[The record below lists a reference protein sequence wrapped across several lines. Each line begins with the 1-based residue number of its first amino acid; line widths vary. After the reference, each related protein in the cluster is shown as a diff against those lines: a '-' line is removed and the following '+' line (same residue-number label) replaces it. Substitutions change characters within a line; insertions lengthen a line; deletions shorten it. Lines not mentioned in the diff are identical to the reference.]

1 MHVSVCI
8 CTFKRPVLLK
18 KLLQKLAEQKTEGLF
33 KFSAVVTDNDREQ
46 SARAVVDECTAS
58 LPLRVKYCCEPEQNI
73 ALARNR
79 AVNNAEGDFIAFIDD
94 DEFPPSDWLLN
105 LVKVC
110 ESRGVAGVLGP
121 VRPYFETE
129 PPLWLVKGKFC
140 ERPEYET
147 GFVLPW
153 RETRTGNVLFR
164 RKLIEG
170 LEEPFRRVLGNGGED
185 QDFFRRMMEQ
195 GHVFIWCNE
204 APVHEVV
211 PPERWKRGY
220 MIRRALL
227 RGQNEKYMTDIK
239 GICKSL
245 IAVPLYTLMLP
256 FLAIA
261 GHHFF
266 MRYLVRLMDHAGKL
280 MGLVGLKPLGSKY
293 ISG

>member
-8 CTFKRPVLLK
+8 CTFKRPELLK
-18 KLLQKLAEQKTEGLF
+18 KLLQKIAVQETEGLF
-33 KFSAVVTDNDREQ
+33 TFSAVVTDNDRQE
-46 SARAVVDECTAS
+46 SARAVVDECVAS
-58 LPLRVKYCCEPEQNI
+58 LPLKVKYCCEPEQNI

-94 DEFPPSDWLLN
+94 DEFPPTDWLLAM
-105 LVKVC
+105 VKVC
-110 ESRGVAGVLGP
+110 EARKVAGVLAP

-129 PPLWLVKGKFC
+129 PPAWLVKGKFC

-147 GFVLPW
+147 GYVLSW
-153 RETRTGNVLFR
+153 RETRTGNALFR

-170 LEEPFRRVLGNGGED
+170 NAEPFRRVLGNGGED

-195 GHVFIWCNE
+195 GHVFVWCNE

-211 PPERWKRGY
+211 PPERWKRSY

-239 GICKSL
+239 GVCKSL

-266 MRYLVRLMDHAGKL
+266 MRYLIRLMDHTGKL